1 MLTTKLLADSTG
13 PSDTISPV
21 EAALPAAE
29 QSLAADPAAETPL
42 PAVEE
47 TPTRGLQH
55 DTSPMIFAGDKFLQ
69 EPEGGLL
76 EDQTMEG
83 LEIPP
88 EPSPGFEQRYKPSSQ
103 PVPSPVPSMF
113 PGEVGLT
120 LRELMIAPL

>member
-29 QSLAADPAAETPL
+29 QSLAADPAAEDPL

-47 TPTRGLQH
+47 TPTGGLQH

-69 EPEGGLL
+69 EPEGVLPRWGADP
-76 EDQTMEG
+76 EDTPG
-83 LEIPP
+83 KCKAGK
-88 EPSPGFEQRYKPSSQ
+88 SPAAAR
-103 PVPSPVPSMF
+103 VSPDCCANPQSA
-113 PGEVGLT
+113 
-120 LRELMIAPL
+120 R